1 MRVASRLLLV
11 AVIVGA
17 SLAAAVAV
25 YMLQFYRGGGAER
38 AERSL
43 MPAEVLEVL
52 GSANASIR
60 VESPAFG
67 YGGRIPPA
75 YTCNGSDISPPI
87 IVENVPQN
95 AVSVA
100 LIMFDPDAPRGV
112 FYHWLLYSIR
122 PRPRIEI
129 GAAVPKALVT
139 DVGLQGLNDFGS
151 VGYGGPCPPLG
162 EQHRY
167 VILVLALDIDVDRPG
182 LSAKELLNIVRG
194 HVLAYGYTYGVY
206 SR

>member
-1 MRVASRLLLV
+1 MRSVSRLILI

-17 SLAAAVAV
+17 SLAAAAVAV
-25 YMLQFYRGGGAER
+25 YVWHRWGGGGAER
-38 AERSL
+38 DL
-43 MPAEVLEVL
+43 IPAEILDVL
-52 GSANASIR
+52 GTANASVR

-75 YTCNGSDISPPI
+75 YTCSASDISPPI
-87 IVENVPQN
+87 IIENVPQN
-95 AVSVA
+95 AVSIA
-100 LIMFDPDAPRGV
+100 LIMFDPDAPRKV
-112 FYHWLLYSIR
+112 FYHWLLYSVK

-129 GAAVPKALVT
+129 GAAVPKSTVT
-139 DVGLQGLNDFGS
+139 DVGLQGVNDFGS
-151 VGYGGPCPPLG
+151 IGYGGPCPPPG

-167 VILVLALDIDVDRPG
+167 VILVLALDIDIDRPG

>member
-1 MRVASRLLLV
+1 LLV
-11 AVIVGA
+11 AVIIGA
-17 SLAAAVAV
+17 SLATAVAV
-25 YMLQFYRGGGAER
+25 YMLQLYRSGDAER
-38 AERSL
+38 AEREL
-43 MPAEVLEVL
+43 MPAEMLEVL
-52 GSANASIR
+52 GTANASIR
-60 VESPAFG
+60 VESPAFS

-75 YTCNGSDISPPI
+75 YTCNGSDISLPI
-87 IVENVPQN
+87 IVENVPGN

-112 FYHWLLYSIR
+112 FYHWLLYSVK

-129 GAAVPKALVT
+129 DAAVPKSLVT

-151 VGYGGPCPPLG
+151 VGYGGPCPPPG
-162 EQHRY
+162 ERHRY
-167 VILVLALDIDVDRPG
+167 VILVLALDINIDRPG

>member
-1 MRVASRLLLV
+1 MRAVSRLLLV

-17 SLAAAVAV
+17 AFGAAAAVYV
-25 YMLQFYRGGGAER
+25 LQLHRLGGGGAER
-38 AERSL
+38 SL
-43 MPAEVLEVL
+43 IPAEILEVL
-52 GSANASIR
+52 GAANASIK
-60 VESPAFG
+60 VESPAFS

-95 AVSVA
+95 AVSIA

-112 FYHWLLYSIR
+112 FYHWLLYSIK

-129 GAAVPKALVT
+129 GAAVPKSAIT
-139 DVGLQGLNDFGS
+139 DIGLQGVNDFWF

-167 VILVLALDIDVDRPG
+167 VILVLALDIDIGRPG

>member
-1 MRVASRLLLV
+1 MRAASRLILV

-25 YMLQFYRGGGAER
+25 YMLQLYRGGGAER
-38 AERSL
+38 TERSL
-43 MPAEVLEVL
+43 MPAEILEIL
-52 GSANASIR
+52 KTANASVR
-60 VESPAFG
+60 VESTAFS
-67 YGGRIPPA
+67 YGGRIPSA
-75 YTCNGSDISPPI
+75 YTCSASDISPPI
-87 IVENVPQN
+87 IIENVPQS

-112 FYHWLLYSIR
+112 FYHWLLYSIK
-122 PRPRIEI
+122 PKPRIEI
-129 GAAVPKALVT
+129 GAAVPKSSVT
-139 DVGLQGLNDFGS
+139 DVGLQGVNNFGS
-151 VGYGGPCPPLG
+151 IGYGGPCPPPG

-167 VILVLALDIDVDRPG
+167 VIFVLALDIDIDRPG
-182 LSAKELLNIVRG
+182 LSAKELLNLVRG